1 MYLHMATKVHPIIHA
16 EISVIPITS
25 IANTSSDLE
34 SSGMSKQIAK
44 VFDSIRRVKNVNAIL
59 TPMGT
64 QIETSDF
71 KAILNAIE
79 AAHQSLRTEGNTK
92 RIISTIRIDER
103 FDKSKTLHD
112 KVQSVMEK
120 L

>member
-1 MYLHMATKVHPIIHA
+1 
-16 EISVIPITS
+16 
-25 IANTSSDLE
+25 
-34 SSGMSKQIAK
+34 
-44 VFDSIRRVKNVNAIL
+44 
-59 TPMGT
+59 MGT

-79 AAHQSLRTEGNTK
+79 ASHQSLRTEGNIK

>member
-1 MYLHMATKVHPIIHA
+1 
-16 EISVIPITS
+16 
-25 IANTSSDLE
+25 
-34 SSGMSKQIAK
+34 MSKQIAK

-79 AAHQSLRTEGNTK
+79 AAHQSLRTEENIK

-103 FDKSKTLHD
+103 FDKSTTLR
-112 KVQSVMEK
+112 
-120 L
+120 

>member
-1 MYLHMATKVHPIIHA
+1 
-16 EISVIPITS
+16 
-25 IANTSSDLE
+25 
-34 SSGMSKQIAK
+34 MSKQIAK

-59 TPMGT
+59 TP
-64 QIETSDF
+64 IVLRLRPVIS
-71 KAILNAIE
+71 KHINAIE
-79 AAHQSLRTEGNTK
+79 AAHQSLRTEGNIK